1 MRDANSHN
9 LSLEADQL
17 VTSKFIHRV
26 LSLHLPR
33 FEVAPFHLWLA
44 VRDRVFAPSSAQQ
57 RAGAKALAR
66 VLRLRLSQCC
76 VSAPDCIFACSP
88 EVRRE
93 KAGGERAPV
102 YASFG
107 GFKVVLSCFANQQSS
122 SSQSKRCLIQH

>member
-1 MRDANSHN
+1 MRDANSRN

-44 VRDRVFAPSSAQQ
+44 VRDRVFAPSSGQQ
-57 RAGAKALAR
+57 RPGTR
-66 VLRLRLSQCC
+66 VSFVGVSSVVCSRQTVFLRVHQRL
-76 VSAPDCIFACSP
+76 
-88 EVRRE
+88 EERKLGERE
-93 KAGGERAPV
+93 RERAPV